1 MALHEFDIR
10 HPELEGFSD
19 YYAKEILPFLQERE
33 GMRQA
38 AIRKTYI
45 GSAIFAVIA
54 IVVSIW
60 IIRVDGQSFPA
71 FLYPAMGFF
80 ALSFG
85 LFAWLTNKVRT
96 ATKDKIVGD
105 ICGYV
110 GWSFRAK
117 VLSNPDLTDW
127 RVLGLLPKDK
137 FFKNTRISYEDQI
150 EGAAHGAEFQS
161 TEIHIE
167 RKSDK
172 KWVTVLRGQAMSITF
187 PRKFLGKTVVLRDKK
202 MFQSKKRG
210 DMKRVGLVDPVFEK
224 IFEAYGTDQ
233 VEARYLLT
241 PTFMQRLVD
250 LEKSVSGK
258 NIRFG
263 FIGGRLLIV
272 VETANQFEA
281 GNMFV
286 PLTRPDRTQKI
297 LDEIAAVYNV
307 VDGVMKPQSSFKAP
321 HKI

>member
-1 MALHEFDIR
+1 MQLHDFKIQ
-10 HPELEGFSD
+10 HPELKGFSD
-19 YYAKEILPFLQERE
+19 FYAKEIFPFLEERE
-33 GMRQA
+33 ALRKS
-38 AIRKTYI
+38 AIRKTLI
-45 GSAIFAVIA
+45 GSAVFAVIA
-54 IVVSIW
+54 IAVSAYIFK
-60 IIRVDGQSFPA
+60 IDGASFPA
-71 FLYPAMGFF
+71 VLYPAMGLL
-80 ALSFG
+80 AACLG
-85 LFAWLTNKVRT
+85 LFAILTNKVRT
-96 ATKDKIVGD
+96 ATKDKIVGG

-110 GWSFRAK
+110 GWSFLAK
-117 VLSNPDLTDW
+117 VTQSPDLTDW
-127 RVLGLLPKDK
+127 QTLGLLPKEK
-137 FFKNTRISYEDQI
+137 IFNNTRMSFEDQI
-150 EGAAHGAEFQS
+150 SGGAHGAEFQS

-172 KWVTVLRGQAMSITF
+172 KWVTVMRGQVMSMSF
-187 PRKFLGKTVVLRDKK
+187 PRKFLGKTAVLRDKK

-272 VETANQFEA
+272 VETPNQFEA
-281 GNMFV
+281 GNMFM

-297 LDEIAAVYNV
+297 LDEIAAVYDV
-307 VDGVMKPQSSFKAP
+307 IDGVMKPASFSRVST
-321 HKI
+321 

>member
-1 MALHEFDIR
+1 MFLHDFNIR

-19 YYAKEILPFLQERE
+19 YYAKEVFPFLEERE
-33 GMRQA
+33 GLRRS
-38 AIRKTYI
+38 AIRKTFI
-45 GSAIFAVIA
+45 GSGIFAVIA
-54 IVVSIW
+54 VAVIAF
-60 IIRVDGQSFPA
+60 IIQKDGVSFPA
-71 FLYPAMGFF
+71 FLYPVMGFF
-80 ALSFG
+80 AASFG
-85 LFAWLTNKVRT
+85 TFAWLTNKVRT

-105 ICGYV
+105 ICAYV
-110 GWSFRAK
+110 GWTFTAK
-117 VLSNPDLTDW
+117 VLQNPDLTDW
-127 RVLGLLPKDK
+127 RILGLLPKDRI
-137 FFKNTRISYEDQI
+137 FKNTRISFEDQI
-150 EGAAHGAEFQS
+150 SGAAHGAEFQS

-172 KWVTVLRGQAMSITF
+172 KWVTVMRGQAMSITF
-187 PRKFLGKTVVLRDKK
+187 PRKFLGKTAVLRDKK
-202 MFQSKKRG
+202 IFQSKKRG

-272 VETANQFEA
+272 VETPNQFEA
-281 GNMFV
+281 GNMFL

-297 LDEIAAVYNV
+297 LDEIAAVYDV
-307 VDGVMKPQSSFKAP
+307 VDGVMKPRKAS
-321 HKI
+321 